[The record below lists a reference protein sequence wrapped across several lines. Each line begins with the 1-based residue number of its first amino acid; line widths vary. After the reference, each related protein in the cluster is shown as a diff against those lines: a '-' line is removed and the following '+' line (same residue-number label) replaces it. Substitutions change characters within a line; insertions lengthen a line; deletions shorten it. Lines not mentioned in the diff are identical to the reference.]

1 MRTRD
6 SRPTLLVA
14 SALAALLASLCCLT
28 PLVLVLFGLASVSTA
43 VSLDNLLSGR
53 YVWWF
58 RLAGLAFLAI
68 ALLIYFRRRG
78 VCTLDEAR
86 RQRNRI
92 LNFSLIAL
100 FFATGGYLLVN
111 GVILAYWG
119 AAVGLPWEL
128 ERSATPVSAALLAV
142 AAILLIRSLRP
153 RGP

>member
-43 VSLDNLLSGR
+43 VSLDTLLSGR

-58 RLAGLAFLAI
+58 RLAGLGFLAI

-128 ERSATPVSAALLAV
+128 ERGAQSAARLV
-142 AAILLIRSLRP
+142 GPISQVIGGSRAAT
-153 RGP
+153 